1 NFGDDVNP
9 FLLERVFAKRLIA
22 SETVCIMGI
31 GTIINDRNVAAL
43 DRYSTKIIFSS
54 GAGYE
59 ELRNSLDSSWRV
71 ACVRGPKTAAMMK
84 VDASKAV
91 CDGAVLLS
99 DYYDIVPAARRE
111 RVAFVPHVNTTWAI
125 GRGLREI
132 CGELGL
138 AYVSPDL
145 PRDEFVREISRS
157 DLVLTEAMHGA
168 ILADAMRTPWVCCH
182 IMFHNRFK
190 WEDWCASVG
199 VAYDPVFLGPRFS
212 DAALTSPA
220 KLPHF
225 LIGRLRRW
233 RIKAHLKKLLASCDP
248 QLSDEVVLAAKKHEL
263 RRLADDINQEFAA

>member
-1 NFGDDVNP
+1 
-9 FLLERVFAKRLIA
+9 
-22 SETVCIMGI
+22 MGI

-182 IMFHNRFK
+182 IMFHHRFK

-225 LIGRLRRW
+225 LIGSLRRW